1 MLFKCKDGFV
11 LREDKVYYIKLCEE
25 GYALVYMSYD
35 KETPYTI
42 NLEDYFLLATSI
54 LKKNENFYITH
65 NGDIFNVK
73 NIMIMGFDNENNYYY
88 AYIFDC
94 KEESSDIF
102 FVLTEED
109 YNKILEIYQKFYE

>member
-42 NLEDYFLLATSI
+42 NLEDYFSLATSI

-73 NIMIMGFDNENNYYY
+73 NIMIMGFDDENNYYFNDPY
-88 AYIFDC
+88 AGKTVKYEKTTVEDRYA
-94 KEESSDIF
+94 ELGRQSVV
-102 FVLTEED
+102 VLD
-109 YNKILEIYQKFYE
+109 K